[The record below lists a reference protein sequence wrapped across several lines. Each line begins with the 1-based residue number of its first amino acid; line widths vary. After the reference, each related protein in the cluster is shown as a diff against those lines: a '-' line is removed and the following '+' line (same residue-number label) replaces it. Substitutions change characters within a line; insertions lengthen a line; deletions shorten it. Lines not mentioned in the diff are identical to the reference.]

1 MTIALPPRPADG
13 HKGTF
18 GTVLVVGGCDDEVGV
33 MLGGPA
39 FAALGALRSGAGR
52 CVLAMPRSILAE
64 ALSVS
69 PSATGL
75 PLATDAGEAM
85 TQLQEAGASMQ
96 AEVIGPG
103 LGQSPWAAS
112 ILEARLAG
120 PGPPVVLDADGL
132 NLLAQDAGVL
142 RSSKRDMIL
151 TPHPGEYARLAEAL
165 GLPAAEQDDASRREA
180 AETLATESGA
190 VVVLKGART
199 IVTDGSR
206 TWICDVGS
214 AVLATA
220 GTGDVLAGLIGGFKA
235 QSAECECF
243 ESAVL
248 GTWVHACAGERWAAS
263 HADRG
268 LLAAELAEA
277 VPGVLEA
284 CRRGDLDLPR
294 CPS

>member
-1 MTIALPPRPADG
+1 
-13 HKGTF
+13 
-18 GTVLVVGGCDDEVGV
+18 VGV

-39 FAALGALRSGAGR
+39 FAALGALRSGTGR

-75 PLATDAGEAM
+75 PLAADAGEAT
-85 TQLQEAGASMQ
+85 TQLQEAGDSMQ

-112 ILEARLAG
+112 ILRARLAS
-120 PGPPVVLDADGL
+120 PAPPVVLDADAL

-142 RSSKRDMIL
+142 RSSERDMIL
-151 TPHPGEYARLAEAL
+151 TPHPGEHARLAETL
-165 GLPAAEQDDASRREA
+165 ELPEAGQDDASRREA
-180 AETLATESGA
+180 AEALATETGA

-199 IVTDGSR
+199 VVTDGSR
-206 TWICDVGS
+206 TWTCDVGS

-220 GTGDVLAGLIGGFKA
+220 GTGDVLAGLIGGFRA
-235 QSAECECF
+235 QDAGSF

-263 HADRG
+263 RADRG
-268 LLAAELAEA
+268 LLAAELAET
-277 VPGVLEA
+277 VPEVLEA

-294 CPS
+294 C